1 MVEGFGIWWEVSLS
15 VCPVTDHQ
23 QNGRAAVA
31 LGVNFGLWTM
41 FPNLLRGCVTVAI
54 LWGTWVLEC
63 LWGSAL
69 CDRHSGHSTSQQIAR
84 FVDERASRLAET
96 G

>member
-1 MVEGFGIWWEVSLS
+1 MEI
-15 VCPVTDHQ
+15 CIHQ

-54 LWGTWVLEC
+54 LWDTWVLEC
-63 LWGSAL
+63 WRG
-69 CDRHSGHSTSQQIAR
+69 RIGKT
-84 FVDERASRLAET
+84 AET
-96 G
+96 LWYRGGRLFSYGAIRELPMPENLDLANATRPFHSFPLQ